1 MVLRIINLLIF
12 VFFFTLNCY
21 AAHVQPERV
30 YQAEWCNR
38 FNGQM
43 EYRLN
48 DGTRVDCVTKNYAV
62 EFDFA
67 NKWAESVGQ
76 SLYYGIMTN
85 KKPAVVLIIEKPSDF
100 KYYYRIKKVA
110 EFFNFTLWYIK
121 SPVYNINKVN

>member
-1 MVLRIINLLIF
+1 MKIKIFILINLIF
-12 VFFFTLNCY
+12 NSVCY

-30 YQAEWCNR
+30 YQTEWCNR

-43 EYRLN
+43 EYKLS
-48 DGTRVDCVTKNYAV
+48 DKTRVDCVTKNYAV

-67 NKWAESVGQ
+67 PKWAEAIGQ

-100 KYYYRIKKVA
+100 RYYYRIKKVA
-110 EFFNFTLWYIK
+110 DNIHFTLWYVK
-121 SPVYNINKVN
+121 SLMYNVEKN

>member
-1 MVLRIINLLIF
+1 MIRFFILFIILFIPLF
-12 VFFFTLNCY
+12 CY
-21 AAHVQPERV
+21 AVHYQSEKV
-30 YQAEWCNR
+30 YQKEWCDR

-43 EYRLN
+43 EYRLD

-110 EFFNFTLWYIK
+110 DIVNFTLWYIK
-121 SPVYNINKVN
+121 SPEYKYKY